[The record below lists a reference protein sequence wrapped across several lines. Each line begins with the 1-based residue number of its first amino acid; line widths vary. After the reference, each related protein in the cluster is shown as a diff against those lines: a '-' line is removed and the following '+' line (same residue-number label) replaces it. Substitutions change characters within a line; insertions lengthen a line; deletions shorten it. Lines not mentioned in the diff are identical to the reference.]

1 MRRLEGIA
9 EDLLSGLSALP
20 EKSMRLGLFA
30 RTLAALPPE
39 DAANL
44 IEIIYGMDPR
54 DTGASIVR
62 AMMVDH
68 DALGCAL
75 GRTAYDSIYLA
86 AIRLNLSRVER
97 LFNDIEPLRG
107 GVSGYEEEE
116 FVKTEHL
123 SLGERRSLSKSHRYK
138 DIERLLSDPD
148 PIIVTNLLNNPR
160 ITEREVLKIASRR
173 PNSPHVLKLVAL
185 HGKWSGRYEVLKAV
199 SRNPYAFPRVSM
211 ALIEGLLA
219 QDLEE
224 IAEDNTLHPE
234 LKLAAR
240 DLLDKKRRL
249 IKGNH

>member
-9 EDLLSGLSALP
+9 ENLLSGLSALP
-20 EKSMRLGLFA
+20 EKRMRLGLLA

-54 DTGASIVR
+54 DAGVSIVR

-68 DALGCAL
+68 DALGSAL
-75 GRTAYDSIYLA
+75 GRVSDSIYLA
-86 AIRLNLSRVER
+86 ALRLGLSRVER
-97 LFNDIEPLRG
+97 LFNDFEPFRD

-116 FVKTEHL
+116 FVKTGHL
-123 SLGERRSLSKSHRYK
+123 TLGERRSLSKSHRYK
-138 DIERLLSDPD
+138 DIEKLLTDPD
-148 PIIVTNLLNNPR
+148 PVIVTNLLNNTR
-160 ITEREVLKIASRR
+160 ITAREVLKIASKR
-173 PNSPHVLKLVAL
+173 PNSPHVLKLIAL
-185 HGKWSGRYEVLKAV
+185 HSKWSGRYEVMKAV

-219 QDLEE
+219 QDLKE

-234 LKLAAR
+234 LKEAAR
-240 DLLDKKRRL
+240 DLLKKKE
-249 IKGNH
+249 KG

>member
-9 EDLLSGLSALP
+9 ENLLSGLSALP

-54 DTGASIVR
+54 GAGVSIVR

-68 DALGCAL
+68 DALGKAL
-75 GRTAYDSIYLA
+75 GRAADSIYLSA
-86 AIRLNLSRVER
+86 LRLNLSRVER
-97 LFNDIEPLRG
+97 LFNYFEPFRE
-107 GVSGYEEEE
+107 GVSGYEDEE
-116 FVKTEHL
+116 FVKTGHL
-123 SLGERRSLSKSHRYK
+123 TLGERRSLSKSHRYK
-138 DIERLLSDPD
+138 DIERLLTDPD
-148 PIIVTNLLNNPR
+148 PVIVTNLLNNPR

-185 HGKWSGRYEVLKAV
+185 HGRWSGRYEVLKAV

-219 QDLEE
+219 QDLNE

-234 LKLAAR
+234 LKIAAR
-240 DLLDKKRRL
+240 DLLDKR
-249 IKGNH
+249 KG